1 MRWMLDAQMERL
13 RPEEQRLLEVASVA
27 GTVFTASVCAAAA
40 DQAPEDVEVLCE
52 TLARQQHLVRT
63 SGPPQVLPDGSLA
76 PRYAFVHALY
86 REVCRRQAPG
96 RRATLHRRLGERM
109 EVVFATQLHDV
120 AAELAYHFEAGA
132 AWARAITY
140 LRVVADTAG
149 SAMPTGKRPPRC
161 SMRWPW
167 CPTCPRRPRGPS
179 TP

>member
-1 MRWMLDAQMERL
+1 MLDAQMERL

-86 REVCRRQAPG
+86 REVCWAAGAGPSGHAAPAP
-96 RRATLHRRLGERM
+96 RRAHGGGLRDA
-109 EVVFATQLHDV
+109 AT
-120 AAELAYHFEAGA
+120 
-132 AWARAITY
+132 
-140 LRVVADTAG
+140 
-149 SAMPTGKRPPRC
+149 
-161 SMRWPW
+161 
-167 CPTCPRRPRGPS
+167 
-179 TP
+179 